1 MRSVVY
7 IYQRRIELTINELM
21 IIGLQWVKFEVAMT
35 PESILSYLISELPS
49 VF

>member
-7 IYQRRIELTINELM
+7 IYQRRIKLTINELM
-21 IIGLQWVKFEVAMT
+21 IIGLQWVEFEVAMT